1 MKDSAQQLP
10 CTPKTRNRFLLF
22 SGALAAALLASS
34 AALTTAA
41 AQVQSVPESQQTNPP
56 PPPPEPVAAP
66 PADAGTPDT
75 ANGSVQVGPET
86 YSKEETMAAAENFFG
101 GTTKG
106 LAKAIE
112 KAFGDNGRP
121 NAYIVGNEGSG
132 AIVVGLRYGEGTLYY
147 KGGGSMK
154 VYWQGPSVGW
164 DFGGNASKVFTLVYN
179 LHWTKD
185 LFQRFPGVDGSLYF
199 VAGVGL
205 NYQRAADITLA
216 PIRTGVGL
224 RAGANVGYLSYTRKK
239 TWVPF

>member
-1 MKDSAQQLP
+1 MSIQV
-10 CTPKTRNRFLLF
+10 RR
-22 SGALAAALLASS
+22 SLAAAVFAVALALPLWAGAQDQTQTTNPAPASS
-34 AALTTAA
+34 A
-41 AQVQSVPESQQTNPP
+41 PQQGS
-56 PPPPEPVAAP
+56 AS
-66 PADAGTPDT
+66 
-75 ANGSVQVGPET
+75 NGQVGPQT
-86 YSKEETMAAAENFFG
+86 YTMEETLDAAKKFFG
-101 GTTKG
+101 GTSEG

-112 KAFGDNGRP
+112 KAFKDLGQP

-132 AIVVGLRYGEGTLYY
+132 AVVVGLRYGEGTLYY

-179 LHWTKD
+179 LHWTRD
-185 LFQRFPGVDGSLYF
+185 LFQRFPGVDGSLYL

-205 NYQRAADITLA
+205 NYQRADGITLA

-224 RAGANVGYLSYTRKK
+224 RAGANVGYLSYTEKP